1 MPAIWLCTA
10 LWQPVQQSSSKEG
23 MNMATKEIA
32 LKGRKKGA
40 VVVPSKKTMNFV
52 HHQSSF
58 NPKKV
63 VPLILAAVIV
73 IAVFF
78 KFGIMDQLDKKTA
91 AYNELALK
99 QEQLAAVNTRLAG
112 YDELEQQYGR
122 YSYGWMDESEV
133 NMVSRM
139 DVLALVE
146 EKITP
151 ASVVENLAVNNN
163 VLTLNI
169 HGITLE
175 QASAMVKSLEESPL
189 VSSATVYNAVAEN
202 AEEAS
207 NFMSIILTKE
217 AE

>member
-1 MPAIWLCTA
+1 
-10 LWQPVQQSSSKEG
+10 
-23 MNMATKEIA
+23 MATKELA
-32 LKGRKKGA
+32 LKGKKKGA

-63 VPLILAAVIV
+63 IPLVLVAVII

-91 AYNELALK
+91 AYNELSLK

-112 YDELEQQYGR
+112 YDELEKQYGR
-122 YSYGWMDESEV
+122 YSYGWMDENEV

-207 NFMSIILTKE
+207 IFMSIILTKE

>member
-1 MPAIWLCTA
+1 
-10 LWQPVQQSSSKEG
+10 
-23 MNMATKEIA
+23 MAKKNDA
-32 LKGRKKGA
+32 NKKNVSRKKDNL
-40 VVVPSKKTMNFV
+40 VIPSKKTMNFV
-52 HHQSSF
+52 HHKSSF
-58 NPKKV
+58 NLKKV
-63 VPLILAAVIV
+63 LPIVLVVILVAAVFV
-73 IAVFF
+73 

-91 AYNELALK
+91 AYSELSLM
-99 QEQLAAVNTRLAG
+99 QEQLAVINAKLAG

-122 YSYGWMDESEV
+122 YSYGWMNDSEV

-146 EKITP
+146 QKIVP
-151 ASVVENLAVNNN
+151 AAVVENLAVNNN

-175 QASAMVKSLEESPL
+175 QASTMVKSLEDSPL
-189 VSSATVYNAVAEN
+189 VTSATVYNAVAAN

-207 NFMSIILTKE
+207 IFMSIVLTKE

>member
-1 MPAIWLCTA
+1 MAKTETKKVAKTKKTPALPT
-10 LWQPVQQSSSKEG
+10 
-23 MNMATKEIA
+23 
-32 LKGRKKGA
+32 
-40 VVVPSKKTMNFV
+40 KKTMNFV
-52 HHQSSF
+52 HHESSF

-63 VPLILAAVIV
+63 LPLAIV
-73 IAVFF
+73 VVLVAGLFA

-91 AYNELALK
+91 AYNDLAQR
-99 QEQLAAVNTRLAG
+99 QEQLAVVNAKLAG
-112 YDELEQQYGR
+112 YDELAKQYGR

-146 EKITP
+146 QKISP
-151 ASVVENLAVNNN
+151 AAVIENIAVNGN

-175 QASAMVKSLEESPL
+175 QASAMVKSLEESEM
-189 VSSATVYNAVAEN
+189 VTSATVYNADAAT

-207 NFMSIILTKE
+207 IFLSIILTKE